1 MIHSYE
7 EALLYGVDW
16 DTPSR
21 GLTTENADQTMLV
34 DDIRC
39 PFTREQ
45 MRLLETEVD
54 PYSES
59 SSFGCDIY
67 LKAYGLIR
75 EN

>member
-1 MIHSYE
+1 M
-7 EALLYGVDW
+7 LYGVDW

-21 GLTTENADQTMLV
+21 ELTTENEDQTVLV

-45 MRLLETEVD
+45 MRLLESEVD

-67 LKAYGLIR
+67 LKALELIR